1 MNNWAVR
8 FTSAT
13 TGAGSARNGETF
25 VRTYQVSF
33 PYTGNYTITAAADNI
48 GTLRIAGVDLNVG
61 GFNGSNQTVRFYT
74 PGTYNLRLTVENVAG
89 TVSETD
95 VYSVNPYGIAIT
107 VNAPPAPA
115 APTISFSASPST
127 IIQGS
132 SSTLSWTVT
141 GNVSSVSINQGI
153 GSVSTS
159 GTTSV
164 SPTTTTTY
172 TITATGEGGT
182 TTRTVTLTVN
192 LPPPPTIS
200 FSASPTSIILSESST
215 LSWSVG
221 GSVSSVSINQGIGS
235 VSTSGNRSV
244 SPTSTTTYTITATG
258 IGGTTTRTVTVTVS
272 LPPPPTIS
280 FSASPSAIIRGSSS
294 TLSWGVTGILISS
307 VTLSDFGSVAT
318 SGTRSVSP
326 TATRQY
332 TLSATNPGGTTTRS
346 VTITV
351 YQPPN
356 VTLSLNNPTIIR
368 GQSTTLNWVTT
379 GDAGS
384 ASITPGIGAVNING
398 NRIVSPTETTT
409 YVINVSGLGGS
420 DSDSITLIVYQPP
433 TVNLTGP
440 ASINYEQQG
449 TLTYSATNIDIS
461 LGVTPTYNYRGSSVT
476 GAVINLSI
484 GTTVSGS
491 IATQI
496 PYNDFGPFNVQYVI
510 VATGNGGQES
520 KLLTIPINID
530 ETPTNFLV
538 PESEELLKSQDPV
551 TTPDAVVTSYEIV
564 IDDVDIPVEIKA
576 DRPILV
582 DINNTDT
589 WIPIREI

>member
-1 MNNWAVR
+1 MAYQTGHYYPYNGINCTTGTFWFPGGDALKTEISNAYFSLFGRYGESPAVDSYATTWLNNGPATFGTITEMVRRGGDSTTGGSGEWNAVLAQGQHTGMSTGSCPPLPVINSFSFSPSSVTLGSSSTLSWSISGTVESR
-8 FTSAT
+8 SISPSVSISTDVGSAT
-13 TGAGSARNGETF
+13 ITRSPSGSYTYTLVVTGARRTVSAST
-25 VRTYQVSF
+25 T
-33 PYTGNYTITAAADNI
+33 
-48 GTLRIAGVDLNVG
+48 
-61 GFNGSNQTVRFYT
+61 
-74 PGTYNLRLTVENVAG
+74 LTV
-89 TVSETD
+89 T
-95 VYSVNPYGIAIT
+95 I
-107 VNAPPAPA
+107 PPP
-115 APTISFSASPST
+115 PTISFSASPST

-132 SSTLSWTVT
+132 
-141 GNVSSVSINQGI
+141 
-153 GSVSTS
+153 
-159 GTTSV
+159 
-164 SPTTTTTY
+164 
-172 TITATGEGGT
+172 
-182 TTRTVTLTVN
+182 
-192 LPPPPTIS
+192 
-200 FSASPTSIILSESST
+200 SST

-244 SPTSTTTYTITATG
+244 SPTSTTTYTITAIG
-258 IGGTTTRTVTVTVS
+258 IGGTTTRTVTVTVN

-280 FSASPSAIIRGSSS
+280 FSASPSEIIRGSSS
-294 TLSWGVTGILISS
+294 TLSWSVSGILISS

-318 SGTRSVSP
+318 SDTRSVSP

-332 TLSATNPGGTTTRS
+332 TLSATNPGGTTTRN

-384 ASITPGIGAVNING
+384 ASLSTGIGAVNING

-420 DSDSITLIVYQPP
+420 DSDSITLLVYQPP
-433 TVNLTGP
+433 SVDITGP
-440 ASINYEQQG
+440 ASINYGQQG
-449 TLTYSATNIDIS
+449 TLSYTATNIDIS
-461 LGVTPTYNYRGSSVT
+461 LRVTPTYSYRGSSVT
-476 GAVINLSI
+476 GAAINLPL

-496 PYNDFGPFNVQYVI
+496 PYNDFGPFNVQYDI

-520 KLLTIPINID
+520 KLSTILINVD
-530 ETPTNFLV
+530 ETPINFLV
-538 PESEELLKSQDPV
+538 PESEDLLKSQDPV
-551 TTPDAVVTSYEIV
+551 TTPVAVVTSYQIV
-564 IDDVDIPVEIKA
+564 IDDVDIPVEIKSN
-576 DRPILV
+576 RPILV

-589 WIPIREI
+589 WIPIRSI

>member
-1 MNNWAVR
+1 MAIIWSTRDNAGGFGGYTNETWSNFMNNWAVR

-25 VRTYQVSF
+25 IRSYQVSF
-33 PYTGNYTITAAADNI
+33 PYSGNYTITAAADNI

-61 GFNGSNQTVRFYT
+61 GFNGSNQTVRFYDQ
-74 PGTYNLRLTVENVAG
+74 GTYTLRLTVENLAG

-107 VNAPPAPA
+107 VNAPPPPPP
-115 APTISFSASPST
+115 PTISFSASPST
-127 IIQGS
+127 IIQS
-132 SSTLSWTVT
+132 TSSTLSWNVT
-141 GNVSSVSINQGI
+141 GDVSSVSINQGI

-159 GTTSV
+159 GTRSV

-200 FSASPTSIILSESST
+200 FSASP
-215 LSWSVG
+215 
-221 GSVSSVSINQGIGS
+221 
-235 VSTSGNRSV
+235 
-244 SPTSTTTYTITATG
+244 
-258 IGGTTTRTVTVTVS
+258 
-272 LPPPPTIS
+272 
-280 FSASPSAIIRGSSS
+280 SAIIRGSSS
-294 TLSWGVTGILISS
+294 TLSWSVTGVGISS
-307 VTLSDFGSVAT
+307 ISINQGIGSVST
-318 SGTRSVSP
+318 SSTRSVSP
-326 TATRQY
+326 TTTTTY
-332 TLSATNPGGTTTRS
+332 TLTATGLGGTTTRS

-449 TLTYSATNIDIS
+449 TLTYSSTNVDIS
-461 LGVTPTYNYRGSSVT
+461 LTITPTYNYKNTTTTGVT
-476 GAVINLSI
+476 INLPISNNPGGI
-484 GTTVSGS
+484 Q
-491 IATQI
+491 INI
-496 PYNDFGPFNVQYVI
+496 PYNDFGPTSVTYVI

-520 KLLTIPINID
+520 KQLIIPINID
-530 ETPTNFLV
+530 ETPTNFLI
-538 PESEELLKSQDPV
+538 PESEDLLKSQEPIV
-551 TTPDAVVTSYEIV
+551 TPDAVVTSYEIV

-582 DINNTDT
+582 EINNTDT

>member
-1 MNNWAVR
+1 MTYQTGHYYPFNGINCTSGTFWFPGGDALRTEISNAYLSLFGRYGESPNVDTYATAWNNNGPARYGTITEMVR
-8 FTSAT
+8 FGGDSNSDPPGSGEWNAVLAQGKH
-13 TGAGSARNGETF
+13 TGMSTGSC
-25 VRTYQVSF
+25 
-33 PYTGNYTITAAADNI
+33 
-48 GTLRIAGVDLNVG
+48 
-61 GFNGSNQTVRFYT
+61 
-74 PGTYNLRLTVENVAG
+74 
-89 TVSETD
+89 
-95 VYSVNPYGIAIT
+95 
-107 VNAPPAPA
+107 PPLPV
-115 APTISFSASPST
+115 INSFSFSPSSVT
-127 IIQGS
+127 LGS
-132 SSTLSWTVT
+132 SSTLSWSISGTVE
-141 GNVSSVSINQGI
+141 SRSISPSVSISTNV
-153 GSVSTS
+153 GSATITRSPS
-159 GTTSV
+159 GSY
-164 SPTTTTTY
+164 TY
-172 TITATGEGGT
+172 TLVVTGAR
-182 TTRTVTLTVN
+182 RTVSASTTLTV
-192 LPPPPTIS
+192 
-200 FSASPTSIILSESST
+200 
-215 LSWSVG
+215 
-221 GSVSSVSINQGIGS
+221 
-235 VSTSGNRSV
+235 
-244 SPTSTTTYTITATG
+244 TT
-258 IGGTTTRTVTVTVS
+258 
-272 LPPPPTIS
+272 PPPPTIS

-294 TLSWGVTGILISS
+294 TLSWSVSGILISS

-326 TATRQY
+326 TTTRQY

-440 ASINYEQQG
+440 ASINYGQQG
-449 TLTYSATNIDIS
+449 TLSYTATNVDIS
-461 LGVTPTYNYRGSSVT
+461 FILQATFTYTNGSLGGPMFAT
-476 GAVINLSI
+476 NLPL
-484 GTTVSGS
+484 GTSLGDT
-491 IATQI
+491 IITQI

-538 PESEELLKSQDPV
+538 PESEDLLKSQEPIV
-551 TTPDAVVTSYEIV
+551 TPDAVVTSYEIV

-582 DINNTDT
+582 EINNTDT